1 MRIGL
6 VVEYDGTELHGSQLQ
21 SNARTVQGELEL
33 ALQKVFNKNI
43 RIYLAS
49 RTDTGVHAR
58 GQVGR
63 FDEETDMPPDQIRKA
78 LNYYMT
84 KDVRVRCAQL
94 VSDGSEGF
102 DPRSD
107 AFSRTYVYTFN
118 DARSEPVLD
127 RHFVT
132 HVRKTL
138 DATAMNEASQTFVGS
153 HDFAAFAGSS
163 TPAEAPTQ
171 RDVEYASVTRNGENI
186 EFKITA
192 NAYLHQQIRRIA
204 GVLYDVGTG
213 KSSTEII
220 GQLLAT
226 TNRGTASLVMP
237 AEGLCLEQITY
248 TRDGIGSGECG
259 LPAITTAE
267 SADLSVN

>member
-6 VVEYDGTELHGSQLQ
+6 VVEYDGTEFHGSQLQ
-21 SNARTVQGELEL
+21 SNARTVQGELEN
-33 ALQKVFNKNI
+33 ALRKVFNKEI
-43 RIYLAS
+43 RMYFSS
-49 RTDTGVHAR
+49 RTDSGVHAR

-84 KDVRVRCAQL
+84 KDVRIRCAQL
-94 VSDGSEGF
+94 VSDGPEGF

-107 AFSRTYVYTFN
+107 ASSRTYVYTFN
-118 DARSEPVLD
+118 DARSEPALG

-132 HVRKTL
+132 LVRKHL
-138 DATAMNEASQTFVGS
+138 DVSVMNDASQTFVGS
-153 HDFAAFAGSS
+153 HDFAAFAGPS
-163 TPAEAPTQ
+163 TPPDAPTQ
-171 RDVEYASVTRNGENI
+171 RDVESASVVRKGENI

-204 GVLYDVGTG
+204 GVLYNVGTG
-213 KSSTEII
+213 KASGDIV

-226 TNRGTASLVMP
+226 TKRGTASLVMP
-237 AEGLCLEQITY
+237 AEGLCLEEITY
-248 TRDGIGSGECG
+248 NGSGECG
-259 LPAITTAE
+259 LPALS
-267 SADLSVN
+267 SADSVDLSVN